1 MDEFQERFDALLPL
15 GPQRGKSFN
24 ISHFVGLDFIGL
36 DFEQALSSE
45 F

>member
-1 MDEFQERFDALLPL
+1 MDEFQDRFDALVQL
-15 GPQRGKSFN
+15 GPQRGKTFN
-24 ISHFVGLDFIGL
+24 IGHFVGL